1 MGDFSTFLFAN
12 PSFFE
17 GMSRVLD
24 VGGTLTEFN
33 RSRSGVEAD
42 LLALH
47 ADWLALGDDFRKSR
61 RSASEARI
69 ESPSQKSN

>member
-17 GMSRVLD
+17 GLCRVLD
-24 VGGTLTEFN
+24 IGGTLTEFN
-33 RSRSGVEAD
+33 RSRSAAEAD

-47 ADWLALGDDFRKSR
+47 ADWLALGEDFRQSR
-61 RSASEARI
+61 RSVSEVRS
-69 ESPSQKSN
+69 ESPSQKPN